1 MNYEYRDH
9 LSRRLVVLGGLA
21 GLLPLALAGPAA
33 ARSYKA
39 FAQSLVDS
47 LPAGAQFRP
56 DLEDA
61 LLKLANGYRAQN
73 GLRAL
78 QAGDEF
84 HMAARAQAVDMMEN
98 NFIGH
103 SASDGTPFETR
114 MRSIDGGVQRFGTIG
129 ENAARDSKKT
139 PVDDRKAAALFQQW
153 VESRPHRANLK
164 KGDYVSVASGVVQK
178 GTTIWAIQIFWGAER
193 KGLFFGG
200 QTAPGAS
207 PSQ

>member
-1 MNYEYRDH
+1 MNDEFRDH
-9 LSRRLVVLGGLA
+9 LSRRLVVFGGLGGL
-21 GLLPLALAGPAA
+21 LPAALAVPAL
-33 ARSYKA
+33 ARGYRA
-39 FAQSLVDS
+39 FAQSLVEN

-56 DLEDA
+56 DLEDE
-61 LLKLANGYRAQN
+61 LLKLANGYRARN

-78 QAGDEF
+78 QAGDNF
-84 HMAARAQAVDMMEN
+84 HMAARAQAVDMMEH

-103 SASDGTPFETR
+103 SASDGTPFEAR
-114 MRSIDGGVQRFGTIG
+114 MRAIDGGVQRFGTVG

-139 PVDDRKAAALFQQW
+139 PADAGKAAALFQQW
-153 VESRPHRANLK
+153 VDSRPHRANLK
-164 KGDYVSVASGVVQK
+164 KGDYVSVATGVVQK

-200 QTAPGAS
+200 QAAPGAS